1 MWLDSKVRALCRVR
15 IVDGTIVREPGKTGS
30 QWRILYS
37 LRLPSL
43 ICDFFDVTAV
53 IGQRTGESLNRL
65 PVLPHELILADAGYC
80 SIAGIE
86 HVRQQGAD
94 VLLRVNPQSFV
105 PFSPQGSRIS
115 LLSRLRTL
123 STVGQCGEWR
133 VILRGQDSSFE
144 GRLCALRKNDSAVE
158 QARRRLHPRAS
169 KKQMITRPETVELAK
184 YVLLFTTKF
193 SGSTAQVLEFYR
205 MRWQIELVFKR
216 LKSLVQMGHVPKHDD
231 CSSRPWIYGK
241 LLIALLTQKLIRIGH
256 DISPAAIDS
265 RPQRPPSPWREFSF
279 ALRNIQQAIEPTV
292 SLDRVLARWCG
303 RGRRVAAAPMTIWRA
318 TRKLSYAQPH
328 GR

>member
-1 MWLDSKVRALCRVR
+1 MSPCSNVCATARNGFVLYASNSFDRTVWLDSKVRALCRVR

-169 KKQMITRPETVELAK
+169 QKQMITRPETVELAK

-231 CSSRPWIYGK
+231 CSSRPLDIWE
-241 LLIALLTQKLIRIGH
+241 IAY
-256 DISPAAIDS
+256 
-265 RPQRPPSPWREFSF
+265 
-279 ALRNIQQAIEPTV
+279 
-292 SLDRVLARWCG
+292 
-303 RGRRVAAAPMTIWRA
+303 RA
-318 TRKLSYAQPH
+318 THTETDSHWARHFPRSYRFQASKTS
-328 GR
+328 